1 MHAKCWSAVNVFQQ
15 AHRILEK
22 ACWQFQV
29 QQCTVTN
36 YHRANGNY
44 LFTTT
49 LNLQRKKKKQK
60 QNEQML
66 MQIWKEKNEVL
77 GRKVLWA
84 AAFFRT
90 PELSYEQQTP
100 WKALAM
106 YLHKH
111 FFIIQG
117 NKGDR
122 NTPRTST
129 LRETAVCRALPDVSR
144 FLHLCMCLPDPRD
157 SGNHLL
163 CLRISDG
170 MAISVSLM

>member
-1 MHAKCWSAVNVFQQ
+1 MFSSKHTGFWKRHADSFRYSNARWLIITEPMEIIYLQQ
-15 AHRILEK
+15 LLACKEKTKTKTKRTDAH
-22 ACWQFQV
+22 
-29 QQCTVTN
+29 
-36 YHRANGNY
+36 ANLKG
-44 LFTTT
+44 
-49 LNLQRKKKKQK
+49 
-60 QNEQML
+60 
-66 MQIWKEKNEVL
+66 KNEVL